1 MSVLDFAA
9 WAGWNAGR
17 GKRGPALVKPDTL
30 ANIYRPRITVAKL
43 ASSGPGTPKEGQY
56 AFGWGV
62 VKFDWTSGPV
72 LTHNGSNSMNLAK
85 IIVDPDHDLGVV
97 VMTNFPGE
105 TAEQAANETIET
117 LFRRHAPKA

>member
-1 MSVLDFAA
+1 M
-9 WAGWNAGR
+9 
-17 GKRGPALVKPDTL
+17 
-30 ANIYRPRITVAKL
+30 AKL

-62 VKFDWTSGPV
+62 VKFDWASGPV

-97 VMTNFPGE
+97 AMTNFPGQV
-105 TAEQAANETIET
+105 AEEALNETVEA
-117 LFRRHAPKA
+117 LYRRHAPKA